1 MTSLLVRGKEIC
13 VGYGVMSN
21 GNRRNNFQSKGD
33 KRTEMWRRVFAEVLG
48 TFMLTLVAAGADVI
62 EAATSHEL
70 GHAAKVVA
78 PGLLVM
84 AMIYT
89 VGEISG
95 AHFNPA
101 VTLAFAIRRDFPWRH
116 VPRYWI
122 AQVVGAVLAAI
133 FLRGL
138 FGTVGHLGATHP
150 DPKYG
155 SVAALAM
162 EIVLTCL
169 LVSVIL
175 GTAKQHRLVG
185 HNAALAVGGTIAL
198 CGLFASPISGASMNP
213 ARSFAPDLVAGT
225 LGSTWIYVIGPIV
238 GALLAAA
245 IAWSLHGNPS
255 QDEVKAAEGDRT
267 HQMQ

>member
-1 MTSLLVRGKEIC
+1 MTFLLVRGKEIC

-21 GNRRNNFQSKGD
+21 GNRRNNFQSKRD
-33 KRTEMWRRVFAEVLG
+33 QRTEMWRRVFAEVLG

-138 FGTVGHLGATHP
+138 FGTVGHLGATLP
-150 DPKYG
+150 DAKQG
-155 SVAALAM
+155 VISALAI
-162 EIVLTCL
+162 E
-169 LVSVIL
+169 
-175 GTAKQHRLVG
+175 
-185 HNAALAVGGTIAL
+185 
-198 CGLFASPISGASMNP
+198 
-213 ARSFAPDLVAGT
+213 
-225 LGSTWIYVIGPIV
+225 
-238 GALLAAA
+238 
-245 IAWSLHGNPS
+245 
-255 QDEVKAAEGDRT
+255 
-267 HQMQ
+267 